1 MDEFNNNPFNEEK
14 SGVSPADPYVQQ
26 GQQEQPQQ
34 YQQPQNYDPYNQQP
48 AQGQQYAQNQQQ
60 YDLPPQNGQNGQNS
74 QNPYGAQEGY
84 NYNQQSIP
92 QGGYVPP
99 QGYAANQG
107 YGYYAPYQQP
117 QQSTGMA
124 VASLVLGILSICTGL
139 FMFSF
144 PFLFLFPIIGII
156 LGIVFKC
163 KKLPVG
169 KGMSTAG
176 IITSAIGL
184 AIPIALLA
192 FVVVMLLTNGA
203 ELMQNLKQISPDQYE
218 QLYEMYGDQF
228 PQWFDAAVS
237 FLIK

>member
-1 MDEFNNNPFNEEK
+1 MLVTNPSALL
-14 SGVSPADPYVQQ
+14 SG
-26 GQQEQPQQ
+26 
-34 YQQPQNYDPYNQQP
+34 
-48 AQGQQYAQNQQQ
+48 
-60 YDLPPQNGQNGQNS
+60 
-74 QNPYGAQEGY
+74 
-84 NYNQQSIP
+84 
-92 QGGYVPP
+92 
-99 QGYAANQG
+99 
-107 YGYYAPYQQP
+107 
-117 QQSTGMA
+117 
-124 VASLVLGILSICTGL
+124 LVLFLSSL
-139 FMFSF
+139 FQLPNPVLFPF
-144 PFLFLFPIIGII
+144 LKAALPFDPFLFLFPIIGII

>member
-14 SGVSPADPYVQQ
+14 SGAGPADPYAQQ

-34 YQQPQNYDPYNQQP
+34 YGQPQNCDPYNQQP
-48 AQGQQYAQNQQQ
+48 GQV
-60 YDLPPQNGQNGQNS
+60 QNGQPYQQQG
-74 QNPYGAQEGY
+74 QNPY
-84 NYNQQSIP
+84 NMP

-107 YGYYAPYQQP
+107 YGYNVPYQQP
-117 QQSTGMA
+117 QSTGMA
-124 VASLVLGILSICTGL
+124 VASLVLGILSICTGF
-139 FMFSF
+139 FMFNQ
-144 PFLFLFPIIGII
+144 PFLFLLPIIGLI

-163 KKLPVG
+163 KKLSVG

-176 IITSAIGL
+176 IVTSAIGL
-184 AIPIALLA
+184 AIPIALLT

-203 ELMQNLKQISPDQYE
+203 ELMQMLKEMSPEQYE

-228 PQWFDAAVS
+228 PEWFSGA
-237 FLIK
+237 FLFFIK

>member
-14 SGVSPADPYVQQ
+14 SGVSPADPYAQQ
-26 GQQEQPQQ
+26 GQQEQQPQQ
-34 YQQPQNYDPYNQQP
+34 YQQPLNYDPYNQQP

-60 YDLPPQNGQNGQNS
+60 YDLPPQNGQNGQN
-74 QNPYGAQEGY
+74 PYGAQGGF
-84 NYNQQSIP
+84 NYNQQNVP

-99 QGYAANQG
+99 QGYYANQG
-107 YGYYAPYQQP
+107 YGYNAPYQQP

-139 FMFSF
+139 FMFNV

-184 AIPIALLA
+184 AIPIALLV
-192 FVVVMLLTNGA
+192 FVVVMLLTHGA
-203 ELMQNLKQISPDQYE
+203 ELMQYLKEISPDQYE

-228 PQWFDAAVS
+228 PEWFDAAVS
-237 FLIK
+237 FLLK

>member
-14 SGVSPADPYVQQ
+14 SGVSPADPCAQQ

-34 YQQPQNYDPYNQQP
+34 YQQPLNYDPYNQQP

-60 YDLPPQNGQNGQNS
+60 YDLPPQNGQNGQN
-74 QNPYGAQEGY
+74 PYGAQGGF
-84 NYNQQSIP
+84 NYNQQNVP

-99 QGYAANQG
+99 QGYYANQG
-107 YGYYAPYQQP
+107 YGYNAPYQQP

-139 FMFSF
+139 FMFNV
-144 PFLFLFPIIGII
+144 PFLFLLPIIGII

-184 AIPIALLA
+184 AIPLALLA
-192 FVVVMLLTNGA
+192 FVIVMLLTHGA
-203 ELMQNLKQISPDQYE
+203 ELMQYLKEISPDQYE
-218 QLYEMYGDQF
+218 QLYEIYGDQF

>member
-14 SGVSPADPYVQQ
+14 SGGIPENPYMQQ
-26 GQQEQPQQ
+26 GRQEQPPQQ
-34 YQQPQNYDPYNQQP
+34 FQQPQNYDPYNQQP
-48 AQGQQYAQNQQQ
+48 VQGQQYAQSQQQ
-60 YDLPPQNGQNGQNS
+60 YDLPPQNGQNGQNG
-74 QNPYGAQEGY
+74 QNPYGVQGGC
-84 NYNQQSIP
+84 NYNQQNIP
-92 QGGYVPP
+92 QSGYVPP
-99 QGYAANQG
+99 QGYYANQG
-107 YGYYAPYQQP
+107 YGYNAPYQ

-124 VASLVLGILSICTGL
+124 VASLVLGIISICTGL

-144 PFLFLFPIIGII
+144 PFLFLMPIIGII

-192 FVVVMLLTNGA
+192 FVVGMLLTNGA
-203 ELMQNLKQISPDQYE
+203 ELMQYLKQISPDQYE
-218 QLYEMYGDQF
+218 QLYEIYGDQF

>member
-1 MDEFNNNPFNEEK
+1 
-14 SGVSPADPYVQQ
+14 
-26 GQQEQPQQ
+26 
-34 YQQPQNYDPYNQQP
+34 
-48 AQGQQYAQNQQQ
+48 
-60 YDLPPQNGQNGQNS
+60 
-74 QNPYGAQEGY
+74 
-84 NYNQQSIP
+84 
-92 QGGYVPP
+92 
-99 QGYAANQG
+99 
-107 YGYYAPYQQP
+107 
-117 QQSTGMA
+117 MA
-124 VASLVLGILSICTGL
+124 VASLVLGIISICTGL

-144 PFLFLFPIIGII
+144 PFLFLMPVIGII

-203 ELMQNLKQISPDQYE
+203 ELMQYLKQISPDQYE
-218 QLYEMYGDQF
+218 QLYEIYGDQF

-237 FLIK
+237 FLVK

>member
-14 SGVSPADPYVQQ
+14 SGASPAEPYAQQ
-26 GQQEQPQQ
+26 GQQEQPRQ
-34 YQQPQNYDPYNQQP
+34 YGEPQNYDPYNQQP
-48 AQGQQYAQNQQQ
+48 GQGQQYAQNRQQ
-60 YDLPPQNGQNGQNS
+60 YDLPPQNGQNVQD
-74 QNPYGAQEGY
+74 PYGAQGGY
-84 NYNQQSIP
+84 NYNQQNIP

-107 YGYYAPYQQP
+107 YGYSAPYQQP

-139 FMFSF
+139 FMFNL
-144 PFLFLFPIIGII
+144 PFLFLLPIIGII

-169 KGMSTAG
+169 KGLSTAG
-176 IITSAIGL
+176 IITSAVGL
-184 AIPIALLA
+184 AIPIALLV
-192 FVVVMLLTNGA
+192 FVIVMLLTHGA
-203 ELMQNLKQISPDQYE
+203 ELMQMLKEMSPEQYE

-228 PQWFDAAVS
+228 PEWFDAAVS

>member
-14 SGVSPADPYVQQ
+14 SGESSANPYVQQ
-26 GQQEQPQQ
+26 GMQGQQEQQPQQ

-48 AQGQQYAQNQQQ
+48 VQGQQYAQNQQQ
-60 YDLPPQNGQNGQNS
+60 YDLPPQNGQNS
-74 QNPYGAQEGY
+74 QNPYGAQGGY
-84 NYNQQSIP
+84 NYNQQNIP

-99 QGYAANQG
+99 QGYTANQRYG
-107 YGYYAPYQQP
+107 YGAPYQP

-124 VASLVLGILSICTGL
+124 VASLVLGIISICSGL
-139 FMFSF
+139 FMFAF
-144 PFLFLFPIIGII
+144 PFLFLMPIIGII

-163 KKLPVG
+163 KRLPVG
-169 KGMSTAG
+169 KGLSTAG
-176 IITSAIGL
+176 IITSAVGL

-203 ELMQNLKQISPDQYE
+203 ELMQYLKQVSPEQYE
-218 QLYEMYGDQF
+218 QLYEIYGDQF

>member
-14 SGVSPADPYVQQ
+14 SGGIPENPYMQQ
-26 GQQEQPQQ
+26 GRQEPPQQ
-34 YQQPQNYDPYNQQP
+34 QFQQPQNYDPYNQQP
-48 AQGQQYAQNQQQ
+48 VQGQQYAQSQQQ
-60 YDLPPQNGQNGQNS
+60 YDLPPQNGQN
-74 QNPYGAQEGY
+74 PYGVQGGC
-84 NYNQQSIP
+84 NYNQQNIP
-92 QGGYVPP
+92 QSGYVPP
-99 QGYAANQG
+99 QGYYANQG
-107 YGYYAPYQQP
+107 YGYNAPYQ

-144 PFLFLFPIIGII
+144 PFLFLMPIIGII

-203 ELMQNLKQISPDQYE
+203 ELMQYLKQISPDQYE
-218 QLYEMYGDQF
+218 QLYEIYGDQF
-228 PQWFDAAVS
+228 PQWFDAAVL

>member
-1 MDEFNNNPFNEEK
+1 MIPTINTLLRGSNM
-14 SGVSPADPYVQQ
+14 
-26 GQQEQPQQ
+26 
-34 YQQPQNYDPYNQQP
+34 
-48 AQGQQYAQNQQQ
+48 
-60 YDLPPQNGQNGQNS
+60 LRINS
-74 QNPYGAQEGY
+74 SMSCLLRMVRTVRILTAHRAALIII
-84 NYNQQSIP
+84 SRMSP

-99 QGYAANQG
+99 QGYYANQG
-107 YGYYAPYQQP
+107 YGYNAPYQQP

-139 FMFSF
+139 FMFNV
-144 PFLFLFPIIGII
+144 PFLFLLPIIGII

-184 AIPIALLA
+184 AIPLALLA
-192 FVVVMLLTNGA
+192 FVIVMLLTHGA
-203 ELMQNLKQISPDQYE
+203 ELMQYLKEISPDQYE
-218 QLYEMYGDQF
+218 QLYEIYGDQF

>member
-14 SGVSPADPYVQQ
+14 SGVSPADPYAQQ

-34 YQQPQNYDPYNQQP
+34 YQQPLNYDPYNQQP

-60 YDLPPQNGQNGQNS
+60 YDLPPQNGQN
-74 QNPYGAQEGY
+74 PYGAQGGF
-84 NYNQQSIP
+84 NYNQQNVP

-99 QGYAANQG
+99 QGYYANQG
-107 YGYYAPYQQP
+107 YGCNAPCQPP

-139 FMFSF
+139 FMFNV
-144 PFLFLFPIIGII
+144 PFLFLLPIIGII

-184 AIPIALLA
+184 AIPLALLA
-192 FVVVMLLTNGA
+192 FVIVMLLTHGA
-203 ELMQNLKQISPDQYE
+203 ELMQYLKEISPDQYE
-218 QLYEMYGDQF
+218 QLYEIYGDQF
-228 PQWFDAAVS
+228 PQWFDAVVS

>member
-26 GQQEQPQQ
+26 GQQEHPQQ
-34 YQQPQNYDPYNQQP
+34 YQQPLNYDPYNQQP

-60 YDLPPQNGQNGQNS
+60 YDLPPQNGQNGQN
-74 QNPYGAQEGY
+74 PYGAQGSF
-84 NYNQQSIP
+84 NYNQQNVP

-99 QGYAANQG
+99 QGYYANQG
-107 YGYYAPYQQP
+107 YGYNAPYQQP

-139 FMFSF
+139 FMFNV
-144 PFLFLFPIIGII
+144 PFLFLLPIIGII

-176 IITSAIGL
+176 IITSSIGL
-184 AIPIALLA
+184 AIPLALLA
-192 FVVVMLLTNGA
+192 FVIVMLLTHGA
-203 ELMQNLKQISPDQYE
+203 ELMQYLKEISPDQYE
-218 QLYEMYGDQF
+218 QLYEIYGDQF

-237 FLIK
+237 FLLK

>member
-14 SGVSPADPYVQQ
+14 SGGIPENPYMQQ
-26 GQQEQPQQ
+26 GRQEPPQQ
-34 YQQPQNYDPYNQQP
+34 QFQQPQNYDPYNQQP
-48 AQGQQYAQNQQQ
+48 VQGQQYAQSQQQ
-60 YDLPPQNGQNGQNS
+60 YDLPPQNGQNGQN
-74 QNPYGAQEGY
+74 PYGVQGGC
-84 NYNQQSIP
+84 NYNQQNIP
-92 QGGYVPP
+92 QSGYVPP
-99 QGYAANQG
+99 QGYYANQG
-107 YGYYAPYQQP
+107 YGYNAPYQ

-124 VASLVLGILSICTGL
+124 VASLVLGIISICTGL

-144 PFLFLFPIIGII
+144 PFLFLMPVIGII

-203 ELMQNLKQISPDQYE
+203 ELMQYLKQISPDQYE
-218 QLYEMYGDQF
+218 QLYEIYGDQF

-237 FLIK
+237 FLVK

>member
-14 SGVSPADPYVQQ
+14 SGVSPADPYAQQ

-34 YQQPQNYDPYNQQP
+34 YQQPLNYDPYNQQP

-60 YDLPPQNGQNGQNS
+60 YDLPPQNGQNGQN
-74 QNPYGAQEGY
+74 PYGAQGGF
-84 NYNQQSIP
+84 NYNQQNIP

-99 QGYAANQG
+99 QGYYANQG
-107 YGYYAPYQQP
+107 YGYNAPYQQP

-139 FMFSF
+139 FMFNV
-144 PFLFLFPIIGII
+144 PFLFLLPIIGII

-163 KKLPVG
+163 KKLTVG

-176 IITSAIGL
+176 IITSSIGL
-184 AIPIALLA
+184 AIPLALLA
-192 FVVVMLLTNGA
+192 FVIVMLLTHGA
-203 ELMQNLKQISPDQYE
+203 ELMQYLKEISPDQYE
-218 QLYEMYGDQF
+218 QLYEIYGDQF